1 MFKLPQKMQFQ
12 LTALVMGVS
21 VLFVP
26 EVAYA
31 QSVGNVIDNFST
43 SILPIGLLFSVISYM
58 AGITLAVWAVFKLKD
73 HVDFPD
79 RTPLSDFVKR
89 FIASGLFLVLPF
101 TAEFIQN
108 TLINGGMT
116 LFGISSKH
124 STTPGPAGA
133 LDTLIIDF
141 VADIAP
147 AMEFLLNTAAF
158 MSGIALLLV
167 GISRLTKSM
176 NEGPRGPA
184 GMGTIMTFIA
194 AGALMSSGE
203 MLGALTGSMFGG
215 ATSYTY
221 ANLSATVISDAT
233 DRERIEVVIEGLMT
247 FIAIVGYIAFIRGW
261 FVLKAFADGSQNSS
275 LAQGLTFLIGGAVAI
290 NLGNLINALATTLGL
305 SALSFT

>member
-1 MFKLPQKMQFQ
+1 MFKIPQNVQLK
-12 LTALVMGVS
+12 LTAMVMGTL

-31 QSVGNVIDNFST
+31 QSVGDVIDNFT
-43 SILPIGLLFSVISYM
+43 VPLFQFDFLFSAICYI
-58 AGITLAVWAVFKLKD
+58 AGLVLAVWGIFKLKD
-73 HVDFPD
+73 HVDYPD

-89 FIASGLFLVLPF
+89 FIAGGAFLVAPYM
-101 TAEFIQN
+101 AGVIQG
-108 TLINGGMT
+108 TLLGGGMPA
-116 LFGISSKH
+116 LGISSKH
-124 STTPGPAGA
+124 AATPGPPGA
-133 LDTLIIDF
+133 LDTLVIDF
-141 VADIAP
+141 VADVAP
-147 AMEFLLNTAAF
+147 AMEFLLNTVSILA
-158 MSGIALLLV
+158 GLALLMV

-184 GMGTIMTFIA
+184 GMGTIVTFIA

-203 MLGALTGSMFGG
+203 MLGALTTSMFGG

-305 SALSFT
+305 SALNFT